1 MTAYCLFDNVEIT
14 DPDALAEYASQT
26 LPTIQAYS
34 GRYLAIGGD
43 IEVKEGA
50 SMVTFPVLIE
60 FPNLEDANAW
70 YDSPEYAPLK
80 QLRHGAGIFN
90 ATFFPGLPER
100 G

>member
-1 MTAYCLFDNVEIT
+1 MVE
-14 DPDALAEYASQT
+14 PGPAALAEYASQT

-34 GRYLAIGGD
+34 GRYLAVGGD

-60 FPNLEDANAW
+60 FPTLEDANAW

-80 QLRHGAGIFN
+80 QLRHGAGFFN
-90 ATFFPGLPER
+90 AIFFPGLPER